1 MLWYHLL
8 PLVTASLKGCSDG
21 ITCRTVNA
29 SGLSFDCR
37 FAVPTTT
44 PATNTTVMLLH
55 GFPEWSV
62 MYVNLMRTLSSHGYS
77 SVACNQRG
85 YSPGAAPAGVT
96 NYNGVFEVLNKA
108 RPRKG
113 VVDNKVN
120 VFTTPDEHRR
130 ASLIPISELSA
141 VVFVP

>member
-96 NYNGVFEVLNKA
+96 NYNYNTLASRCLIKLVPA
-108 RPRKG
+108 REWLITKSMSSLRPTSIDG
-113 VVDNKVN
+113 
-120 VFTTPDEHRR
+120 RR
-130 ASLIPISELSA
+130 SSPSA
-141 VVFVP
+141 N